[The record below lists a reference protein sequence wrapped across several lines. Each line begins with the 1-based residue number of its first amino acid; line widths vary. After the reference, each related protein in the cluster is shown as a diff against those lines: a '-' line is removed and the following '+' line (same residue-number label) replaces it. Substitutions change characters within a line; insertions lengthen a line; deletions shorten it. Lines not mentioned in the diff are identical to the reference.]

1 MGNWLMDCGEFQ
13 CVVTS
18 ALPEIAHLPEVK
30 LHQPLS
36 HTHSRTR
43 VLWGN
48 TQVSIRAVFRCIF
61 ASFLGLICPI
71 AVSENMTDVLP

>member
-18 ALPEIAHLPEVK
+18 ALPAIAHLPEVK
-30 LHQPLS
+30 LQLS
-36 HTHSRTR
+36 HTHTHSWTR

-48 TQVSIRAVFRCIF
+48 TLIHSRCVSMPFCFIVRSPCPTVWQIR
-61 ASFLGLICPI
+61 
-71 AVSENMTDVLP
+71 